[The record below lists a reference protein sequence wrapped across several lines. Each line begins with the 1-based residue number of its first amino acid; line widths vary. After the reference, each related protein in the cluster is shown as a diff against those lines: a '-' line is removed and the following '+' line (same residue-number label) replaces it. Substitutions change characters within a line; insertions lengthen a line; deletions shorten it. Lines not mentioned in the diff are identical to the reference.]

1 MKTHLLASMQEALAL
16 VKSGQLL
23 KATELIQQRL
33 NGGTHTAANQTDRSI
48 IKGEVVGKPNQGQA
62 THVFK
67 QPLAEKQCKPVSPQK
82 NTASNPLKTQF
93 ITKNFRN
100 EHGAREYKLY
110 IPSSYGQKPLPLV
123 IMLHGCTQ
131 TADDFAV
138 GTSMNLLAEEF
149 GCLVAYPN
157 QAGSANNKR
166 CWNWF
171 KSQDQQAYQGEPA
184 IIAGLTQAII
194 HDYQVDVQRVYIA
207 GLSAGGAMAAIMGA
221 TYPELYAAVGVHSG
235 LAVGS
240 ATNVISALAAM
251 RQGSCRIK
259 EVSQNGTT
267 FVPTIVFHGDRDS
280 IVHLRNGE
288 QVYAQAEQRLKASN
302 DDDFNAKTFQLKQQ
316 HIKPAQGRAYTRAC
330 LNDADGLAHIEYW
343 TIHGA
348 GHAWSGGNAS
358 GSYTDPEGPNAS
370 REMLRFFLMHQNRG

>member
-1 MKTHLLASMQEALAL
+1 MKTNLLASMQEALAL
-16 VKSGQLL
+16 VKSGNLL
-23 KATELIQQRL
+23 KATELIQQGL
-33 NGGTHTAANQTDRSI
+33 NGKLSKTAANQVDASVI
-48 IKGEVVGKPNQGQA
+48 EGELVRKPARPVQEAKVEQSQKPA
-62 THVFK
+62 
-67 QPLAEKQCKPVSPQK
+67 QPEQRAGTAKP
-82 NTASNPLKTQF
+82 QF
-93 ITKNFRN
+93 ITKSFSN

-131 TADDFAV
+131 TADDFAA
-138 GTSMNLLAEEF
+138 GTAMNQLAEELGF
-149 GCLVAYPN
+149 LVAYPN
-157 QAGSANNKR
+157 QTASANNKR

-171 KSQDQQAYQGEPA
+171 KAQDQQAHQGEPA

-194 HDYQVDVQRVYIA
+194 HDYQADKQRVYIA

-221 TYPELYAAVGVHSG
+221 TYPKLYAAVGVHSG

-251 RQGSCRIK
+251 NKGSCRVK
-259 EVSQNGTT
+259 EITQNSAS
-267 FVPTIVFHGDRDS
+267 FVPTIVFLGDSDS
-280 IVHLRNGE
+280 VVHLRNGE

-302 DDDFNAKTFQLKQQ
+302 DDYFNDNAFQLEQEQ
-316 HIKPAQGRAYTRAC
+316 IKPKQGRSYTRAC
-330 LNDADGLAHIEYW
+330 LNDTQGLAHIEYW

-358 GSYTDPEGPNAS
+358 GSYTDPQGPNAS
-370 REMLRFFLMHQNRG
+370 REMLRFFLSHHH